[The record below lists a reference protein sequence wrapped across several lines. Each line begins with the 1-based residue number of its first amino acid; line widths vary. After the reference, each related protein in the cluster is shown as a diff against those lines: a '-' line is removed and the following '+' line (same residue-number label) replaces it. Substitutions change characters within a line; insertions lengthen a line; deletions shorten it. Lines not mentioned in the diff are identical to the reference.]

1 MAKIFI
7 SYSRDSQD
15 VVEELVQDLNDDGHE
30 TWFDQRLTG
39 SQQWWDMI
47 LSEIRK
53 CDIFVAALTPDS
65 LESLACQRELKY
77 ADLLQK
83 PLCPVLLDDE
93 VRPEVLP
100 HRLAELQWVDYCH
113 RDKLA
118 FKNLQRTIRG
128 LPKAPP
134 LPDPL
139 PDPPAVPRSYLST
152 LRERIE
158 IDSPLEFKDQA
169 QLVFE
174 LRGSFRDGGA
184 AKEITDL
191 LRRLKRR
198 DELFAKVARD
208 IDELLGD
215 INRGQ
220 RGSLSSKQHEPLR
233 GSTSLV
239 EAAPKLVMED
249 ATKEEA
255 EKIKAALEK
264 AGAKVELKSNG
275 TPQEVREN
283 QVRGAGLDN
292 NGVTASR
299 TVNGELVM
307 AVATELGSM
316 DRTWYTPDIPV
327 DKANNAR

>member
-7 SYSRDSQD
+7 SYSRDSKD
-15 VVEELVQDLNDDGHE
+15 IVEELVKDLNDDGHE
-30 TWFDQRLTG
+30 PWFDQRLEG
-39 SQQWWDMI
+39 FGGRKWWGTI
-47 LSEIRK
+47 LSEIRT

-65 LESLACQRELKY
+65 LESLACQRELNY

-83 PLCPVLLDDE
+83 PLCPVRLDDG

-118 FKNLQRTIRG
+118 FKNLRRTIRG
-128 LPKAPP
+128 LPNAPA

-139 PDPPAVPRSYLST
+139 PDPPAVPISYLNT

-158 IDSPLEFKDQA
+158 TDSPLEFKDQA

-184 AKEITDL
+184 AEEITDL
-191 LRRLKRR
+191 LQRLGKR

-220 RGSLSSKQHEPLR
+220 RGSLSSKGHIVSNDTPEEVREDQVRKPGSEDGTGGELKLDSAITQCGRTPHGTRPEQRRMLGLRNRSQEPLR
-233 GSTSLV
+233 CRIRGFRS
-239 EAAPKLVMED
+239 D
-249 ATKEEA
+249 A
-255 EKIKAALEK
+255 LH
-264 AGAKVELKSNG
+264 NG
-275 TPQEVREN
+275 
-283 QVRGAGLDN
+283 
-292 NGVTASR
+292 
-299 TVNGELVM
+299 
-307 AVATELGSM
+307 
-316 DRTWYTPDIPV
+316 
-327 DKANNAR
+327 